1 MVLADLG
8 RKITSALRS
17 LSNATIINEEVLN
30 AMLKEVCAA
39 LLEADVNIKLVKQL
53 RENVK
58 AAIDLEEMASGLN
71 KRRMIQHSVFK
82 ELVKLVDPGVKAW
95 TPTKGKNNVIMF
107 VGLQGSGKTTTCSKL
122 AYYYQRKGWKTC
134 LICADT
140 FRAGEKSQI
149 VWFVF
154 KGAFDQLK
162 QNATKARIPFYGSY
176 TEMDPVIIAA
186 EGVEKFKTENFEI
199 IIVDTSGRH
208 KQEDSLFEE
217 MLQVS
222 NAVQPDNI
230 VYVMD
235 ASIGQACEAQAKAFK
250 DKVDVAS
257 VIVTKLD
264 GHAKGGGALSAV
276 AATKSPIIFIGTGEH
291 IDDFEPFK
299 TQPFISKLLG
309 MGDIEGLIDKVNEL
323 KLDDNEELIDKLKHG
338 QFTLRDM
345 YEQFQ
350 NIMKMGPFGQ
360 IMVMPTLTERISNY
374 DYPGMIPGFGTD
386 FMSKGNEQESM
397 ARLKKLMTIMDSM
410 NDQELDNK
418 DGAKLFS
425 KQPNRIQRVARG
437 SGVATRDVQELL
449 TQYTKFA
456 QMIPEGAM
464 ATFQEFIQ
472 QNEDRDG
479 VRFSWNVWPS
489 SRLEATRM
497 VVPVASLFTPLK
509 ERPDLPPI
517 QYEPVLC
524 SRATCRAVL
533 NPLCQVD
540 YRAKLWACNF
550 CYQRNQF
557 PPTYAGISEVNQ
569 PAELL
574 PQFSTIEYVVQRG
587 PQMPLNFL
595 YVVDTCMEDD
605 DLQALKESLQ
615 MSLSLLP
622 PTALV
627 GLITFGRMVQV
638 HELGCEGISKSYVF
652 RGTKDLSA
660 KQLQEM
666 LGLSKPAAAQAGRG
680 PQQPQVP
687 PSNRF
692 LQPVQKIDMNLTDLL
707 GELQRDPWPVTQG
720 KRPLRSLGVALS
732 IAVGLLECTYPNTGA
747 RIMAFIGG
755 PATQGPGMV
764 VGDELKTPI
773 RSWHDIEK
781 DNAKFMKKATKHYE
795 ALANRAAAN
804 GHIVDIYACALDQ
817 TGLLEMKCCTN
828 YTGGYMVMADSFN
841 TSLFK
846 QTFQRVFTKDVQGS
860 FKMALAGTLE
870 IKTSREIKI
879 SGAIGPCVSLNAKGP
894 CVSENEIGTGG
905 TSQWKICGL
914 DPNTTL
920 AFYFEVVN
928 QYEAEQDRVLWEL
941 NEAAGEIT
949 QHTPHEQQN
958 FYYAT
963 VADAASTFPVMSMR

>member
-71 KRRMIQHSVFK
+71 KRRMIQHAVFK

-140 FRAGEKSQI
+140 FRAG
-149 VWFVF
+149 
-154 KGAFDQLK
+154 AFDQLK

-176 TEMDPVIIAA
+176 TEMDPVIIAS

-360 IMVMPTLTERISNY
+360 IMLFLSLRNSFLTYKLWFFIS
-374 DYPGMIPGFGTD
+374 
-386 FMSKGNEQESM
+386 
-397 ARLKKLMTIMDSM
+397 
-410 NDQELDNK
+410 ELDNK

-456 QMIPEGAM
+456 QMVKKMGGIKGLFKGGDM
-464 ATFQEFIQ
+464 
-472 QNEDRDG
+472 
-479 VRFSWNVWPS
+479 SKNVNPS
-489 SRLEATRM
+489 QM
-497 VVPVASLFTPLK
+497 
-509 ERPDLPPI
+509 
-517 QYEPVLC
+517 
-524 SRATCRAVL
+524 
-533 NPLCQVD
+533 
-540 YRAKLWACNF
+540 AKL
-550 CYQRNQF
+550 NQ
-557 PPTYAGISEVNQ
+557 
-569 PAELL
+569 
-574 PQFSTIEYVVQRG
+574 
-587 PQMPLNFL
+587 QM
-595 YVVDTCMEDD
+595 
-605 DLQALKESLQ
+605 
-615 MSLSLLP
+615 
-622 PTALV
+622 
-627 GLITFGRMVQV
+627 
-638 HELGCEGISKSYVF
+638 
-652 RGTKDLSA
+652 A
-660 KQLQEM
+660 KM
-666 LGLSKPAAAQAGRG
+666 
-680 PQQPQVP
+680 
-687 PSNRF
+687 
-692 LQPVQKIDMNLTDLL
+692 M
-707 GELQRDPWPVTQG
+707 DP
-720 KRPLRSLGVALS
+720 
-732 IAVGLLECTYPNTGA
+732 
-747 RIMAFIGG
+747 
-755 PATQGPGMV
+755 
-764 VGDELKTPI
+764 
-773 RSWHDIEK
+773 
-781 DNAKFMKKATKHYE
+781 
-795 ALANRAAAN
+795 
-804 GHIVDIYACALDQ
+804 
-817 TGLLEMKCCTN
+817 
-828 YTGGYMVMADSFN
+828 
-841 TSLFK
+841 
-846 QTFQRVFTKDVQGS
+846 
-860 FKMALAGTLE
+860 
-870 IKTSREIKI
+870 
-879 SGAIGPCVSLNAKGP
+879 
-894 CVSENEIGTGG
+894 
-905 TSQWKICGL
+905 
-914 DPNTTL
+914 
-920 AFYFEVVN
+920 
-928 QYEAEQDRVLWEL
+928 RVLHHMGGMAGL
-941 NEAAGEIT
+941 QSMMRQFQQGAAG
-949 QHTPHEQQN
+949 N
-958 FYYAT
+958 MKGMMGFNN
-963 VADAASTFPVMSMR
+963 M

>member
-58 AAIDLEEMASGLN
+58 SAIDLEEMASGLN

-95 TPTKGKNNVIMF
+95 TPTKGKNNVLMF

-140 FRAGEKSQI
+140 FRAGEYTK
-149 VWFVF
+149 FV
-154 KGAFDQLK
+154 
-162 QNATKARIPFYGSY
+162 ISSY
-176 TEMDPVIIAA
+176 TEMDPVVIAA
-186 EGVEKFKTENFEI
+186 EGVEKFKNESFEI

-235 ASIGQACEAQAKAFK
+235 ASIGQVCEAQAKAFK
-250 DKVDVAS
+250 DKVEVSS

-291 IDDFEPFK
+291 IDDLEPFK

-360 IMVMPTLTERISNY
+360 IM
-374 DYPGMIPGFGTD
+374 GMIPGFGTD

-418 DGAKLFS
+418 DGAKLFT
-425 KQPNRIQRVARG
+425 KQPNRIARVARG

-456 QMIPEGAM
+456 QMVKKMGGIKGLFKGGDM
-464 ATFQEFIQ
+464 
-472 QNEDRDG
+472 
-479 VRFSWNVWPS
+479 SKNVNPS
-489 SRLEATRM
+489 QM
-497 VVPVASLFTPLK
+497 
-509 ERPDLPPI
+509 
-517 QYEPVLC
+517 
-524 SRATCRAVL
+524 
-533 NPLCQVD
+533 
-540 YRAKLWACNF
+540 AKL
-550 CYQRNQF
+550 NQ
-557 PPTYAGISEVNQ
+557 
-569 PAELL
+569 
-574 PQFSTIEYVVQRG
+574 
-587 PQMPLNFL
+587 QM
-595 YVVDTCMEDD
+595 
-605 DLQALKESLQ
+605 
-615 MSLSLLP
+615 
-622 PTALV
+622 
-627 GLITFGRMVQV
+627 
-638 HELGCEGISKSYVF
+638 
-652 RGTKDLSA
+652 A
-660 KQLQEM
+660 KM
-666 LGLSKPAAAQAGRG
+666 
-680 PQQPQVP
+680 
-687 PSNRF
+687 
-692 LQPVQKIDMNLTDLL
+692 M
-707 GELQRDPWPVTQG
+707 DP
-720 KRPLRSLGVALS
+720 
-732 IAVGLLECTYPNTGA
+732 
-747 RIMAFIGG
+747 
-755 PATQGPGMV
+755 
-764 VGDELKTPI
+764 
-773 RSWHDIEK
+773 
-781 DNAKFMKKATKHYE
+781 
-795 ALANRAAAN
+795 
-804 GHIVDIYACALDQ
+804 
-817 TGLLEMKCCTN
+817 
-828 YTGGYMVMADSFN
+828 
-841 TSLFK
+841 
-846 QTFQRVFTKDVQGS
+846 
-860 FKMALAGTLE
+860 
-870 IKTSREIKI
+870 
-879 SGAIGPCVSLNAKGP
+879 
-894 CVSENEIGTGG
+894 
-905 TSQWKICGL
+905 
-914 DPNTTL
+914 
-920 AFYFEVVN
+920 
-928 QYEAEQDRVLWEL
+928 RVLHHMGGMAGL
-941 NEAAGEIT
+941 QSMMRQFQQGAAG
-949 QHTPHEQQN
+949 N
-958 FYYAT
+958 MKGMMGFNN
-963 VADAASTFPVMSMR
+963 M

>member
-71 KRRMIQHSVFK
+71 KRRMIQHAVFK

-134 LICADT
+134 RHARLCCFLCLKHRMVPSTSSNKTPPKPASPFT
-140 FRAGEKSQI
+140 AG
-149 VWFVF
+149 
-154 KGAFDQLK
+154 D
-162 QNATKARIPFYGSY
+162 Y
-176 TEMDPVIIAA
+176 TEMDPVVIAA
-186 EGVEKFKTENFEI
+186 EGVEKFKGENFEI

-235 ASIGQACEAQAKAFK
+235 ASIGQACESQAKAFK

-276 AATKSPIIFIGTGEH
+276 AATRSPIIFIGTGEH

-309 MGDIEGLIDKVNEL
+309 MGDIEGLIDRVNEL

-360 IMVMPTLTERISNY
+360 IM
-374 DYPGMIPGFGTD
+374 GMIPGFGTD

-410 NDQELDNK
+410 NDQELDSK

-456 QMIPEGAM
+456 QMVKKMGGIKGLFKGTSE
-464 ATFQEFIQ
+464 
-472 QNEDRDG
+472 
-479 VRFSWNVWPS
+479 
-489 SRLEATRM
+489 SR
-497 VVPVASLFTPLK
+497 
-509 ERPDLPPI
+509 
-517 QYEPVLC
+517 
-524 SRATCRAVL
+524 CRA
-533 NPLCQVD
+533 
-540 YRAKLWACNF
+540 R
-550 CYQRNQF
+550 R
-557 PPTYAGISEVNQ
+557 
-569 PAELL
+569 
-574 PQFSTIEYVVQRG
+574 
-587 PQMPLNFL
+587 
-595 YVVDTCMEDD
+595 
-605 DLQALKESLQ
+605 DLDL
-615 MSLSLLP
+615 
-622 PTALV
+622 
-627 GLITFGRMVQV
+627 GR
-638 HELGCEGISKSYVF
+638 S
-652 RGTKDLSA
+652 
-660 KQLQEM
+660 
-666 LGLSKPAAAQAGRG
+666 
-680 PQQPQVP
+680 
-687 PSNRF
+687 
-692 LQPVQKIDMNLTDLL
+692 
-707 GELQRDPWPVTQG
+707 
-720 KRPLRSLGVALS
+720 
-732 IAVGLLECTYPNTGA
+732 
-747 RIMAFIGG
+747 
-755 PATQGPGMV
+755 
-764 VGDELKTPI
+764 
-773 RSWHDIEK
+773 
-781 DNAKFMKKATKHYE
+781 
-795 ALANRAAAN
+795 
-804 GHIVDIYACALDQ
+804 
-817 TGLLEMKCCTN
+817 
-828 YTGGYMVMADSFN
+828 
-841 TSLFK
+841 
-846 QTFQRVFTKDVQGS
+846 
-860 FKMALAGTLE
+860 
-870 IKTSREIKI
+870 
-879 SGAIGPCVSLNAKGP
+879 
-894 CVSENEIGTGG
+894 
-905 TSQWKICGL
+905 
-914 DPNTTL
+914 
-920 AFYFEVVN
+920 
-928 QYEAEQDRVLWEL
+928 
-941 NEAAGEIT
+941 
-949 QHTPHEQQN
+949 
-958 FYYAT
+958 
-963 VADAASTFPVMSMR
+963 